1 VTNLAPATHV
11 TLLDKVRANYT
22 QAILL
27 AGVTL
32 YLPFAYFTASAI
44 TPLIFTIGLFL
55 LGHLKSLRVFWPVA
69 VATVALLLLAF
80 VRSDFVDGLMHGMS
94 FAQAAAHDKHKYFI
108 APIFIWAFIWAVPC
122 AAYNLNERQSERVFK
137 YFSYIMLVLTA
148 LLAAEALSH
157 YGLRDWI
164 NRAFFKGARPEMVVV
179 RVSDS
184 NFLLLYL
191 FWPLTLYF
199 VARRW
204 TAAIIAMVV
213 TLIGL
218 SIVVDT
224 NSQLLALAVSAA
236 VFFAVK
242 YWPRG
247 LWSRK
252 ITPERTMAVA
262 AAAFLLSFPFVVIGL
277 ERAGVLAKIAP
288 HIGDSWRARFE
299 IWTFAAKKALTHPIW
314 GLGYESSR
322 NFEPRIPEHPHSPAM
337 QAWMELGIPGL
348 IVIAALW
355 FFVFWCLAPKGE
367 GAPPVE
373 TTGFVELG
381 AAPAPVS
388 EETEEQRARP
398 YVLAAAVTFFVVNAI
413 SYGIWRDWLYT
424 QGAFSAA
431 MMMLSIKAVTQL
443 RKFQY

>member
-1 VTNLAPATHV
+1 MTNA
-11 TLLDKVRANYT
+11 TLLDKVRPNYT
-22 QAILL
+22 QAIFL

-44 TPLIFTIGLFL
+44 TPLVVLIGLFL
-55 LGHLKSLRVFWPVA
+55 VGHLKSLRVFLPVA
-69 VATVALLLLAF
+69 LCTALLYLLAF
-80 VRSDFVDGLMHGMS
+80 VRSDFVDGLVHGKS
-94 FAQAAAHDKHKYFI
+94 FAQAAHDSRLYFR
-108 APIFIWAFIWAVPC
+108 APMIMWAFVWAVPC
-122 AAYNLNERQSERVFK
+122 AALNLNERQSERVFK
-137 YFSYIMLVLTA
+137 YFSYIMLALTV

-157 YGLRDWI
+157 YGLRNWI

-191 FWPLTLYF
+191 FWPLTMYF
-199 VARRW
+199 MARRW
-204 TAAIIAMVV
+204 TAAIIAMAV
-213 TLIGL
+213 TLIAL

-224 NSQLLALAVSAA
+224 NSQLLALAVSTA

-247 LWSRK
+247 FWSRK

-262 AAAFLLSFPFVVIGL
+262 AAAFLLSFPFVVLGL
-277 ERAGVLAKIAP
+277 MRAGVLAKIAP
-288 HIGDSWRARFE
+288 HIGESWRARFE
-299 IWTFAAKKALTHPIW
+299 IWGFAVTKALEKPIW
-314 GLGYESSR
+314 GWGYEFSR

-348 IVIAALW
+348 IVVAAMW

-367 GAPPVE
+367 GAPPEE
-373 TTGFVELG
+373 TSGMVELG
-381 AAPAPVS
+381 AVRAPVS
-388 EETEEQRARP
+388 EATEEQRARP

-443 RKFQY
+443 RKFQS

>member
-1 VTNLAPATHV
+1 MTTP
-11 TLLDKVRANYT
+11 TLLDKVRPNYA
-22 QAILL
+22 QAVFL

-44 TPLIFTIGLFL
+44 TPLVVLIGLFL
-55 LGHLKSLRVFWPVA
+55 VGYLKSLRVFLPVA
-69 VATVALLLLAF
+69 LCTALLYILAF
-80 VRSDFVDGLMHGMS
+80 LRSDFVDSLMHGKS
-94 FAQAAAHDKHKYFI
+94 FAQAAHDSRLYFR
-108 APIFIWAFIWAVPC
+108 APMIIWAFVWAVPC

-137 YFSYIMLVLTA
+137 YFSYIMLALTA
-148 LLAAEALSH
+148 LLAVEALSH

-191 FWPLTLYF
+191 FWPLTMYF
-199 VARRW
+199 MARRW
-204 TAAIIAMVV
+204 VAAIIAMVV
-213 TLIGL
+213 TLIAL

-252 ITPERTMAVA
+252 ITPERTMAVS
-262 AAAFLLSFPFVVIGL
+262 AAAFLLAFPFIVLGL
-277 ERAGVLAKIAP
+277 MRAGVLAKIAP
-288 HIGDSWRARFE
+288 HIGDSWRARFD
-299 IWTFAAKKALTHPIW
+299 IW
-314 GLGYESSR
+314 GYAVMQALKKPVWGWGYESSR
-322 NFEPRIPEHPHSPAM
+322 NFEPFIPEHPHSPAM

-348 IVIAALW
+348 IIVAAMW

-373 TTGFVELG
+373 TSGFVELG
-381 AAPAPVS
+381 AERAPVS
-388 EETEEQRARP
+388 EATEEQRARP
-398 YVLAAAVTFFVVNAI
+398 YILAAAVTFFVVNAI

-431 MMMLSIKAVTQL
+431 MMMMSIKAVTQL
-443 RKFQY
+443 RKFQS